1 VDIVTKLGVVEAL
14 YAEDKNPITSMFA
27 IEGIK
32 SLAQALPSIQSDPQ
46 NIDHR
51 TKALYGAWLCGL
63 CLQSA
68 STALHHKI
76 CHTLAGSFGL
86 PHAQTHTI
94 VLPHAVAYNLPAL
107 SEETRKAL
115 ADALPESHGDAIR
128 GLNELVSTVGGECVG
143 GLKVYGMKEEDIEEG
158 TIQLLEKKYWNPRK
172 VEKAKIQEV
181 IRRIWNG
188 EQARADL

>member
-1 VDIVTKLGVVEAL
+1 MEAL
-14 YAEDKNPITSMFA
+14 YAQDTNPITTLFA

-32 SLAQALPSIQSDPQ
+32 SLAQALPRIQSEAQ
-46 NIDHR
+46 NAEHR

-94 VLPHAVAYNLPAL
+94 VLPHAVAYNFPAL
-107 SEETRKAL
+107 SEETKKAL

-128 GLNELVSTVGGECVG
+128 GLNHLVSTVGGDSAG
-143 GLKVYGMKEEDIEEG
+143 GLKAFGMKEEDIEEG
-158 TIQLLEKKYWNPRK
+158 TKQLLEKKYWNPRD
-172 VEKAKIQEV
+172 VERVKIQEV

-188 EQARADL
+188 EQARTDL

>member
-1 VDIVTKLGVVEAL
+1 VEAL
-14 YAEDKNPITSMFA
+14 YAQDGNPITTMFA

-32 SLAQALPSIQSDPQ
+32 SLAHALPSIQTEPQ
-46 NIDHR
+46 SIEHR
-51 TKALYGAWLCGL
+51 TKALYGAWLCAL

-94 VLPHAVAYNLPAL
+94 VLPHAVAYNFPAL

-115 ADALPESHGDAIR
+115 ADALPGSDGDAIK
-128 GLNELVSTVGGECVG
+128 GLNHLVMVVGGEG
-143 GLKVYGMKEEDIEEG
+143 GLKKYGMKEDDIEEG
-158 TIQLLEKKYWNPRK
+158 TIQLLEKKYWNPRE
-172 VEKAKIQEV
+172 VERTKIKEV
-181 IRRIWNG
+181 IGRIWSG